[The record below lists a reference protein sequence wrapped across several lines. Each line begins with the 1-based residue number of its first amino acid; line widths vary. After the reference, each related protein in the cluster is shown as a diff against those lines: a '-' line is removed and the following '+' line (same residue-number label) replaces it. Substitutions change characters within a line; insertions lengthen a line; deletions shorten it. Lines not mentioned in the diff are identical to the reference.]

1 MYSNVYQRSSFSGPP
16 FNVNIFS
23 SFLADTDLN
32 FKLKGYL
39 NHKNKLIAFSS
50 YFIVDQI
57 LYSYYVG
64 LDYTEN
70 LKHNTYN
77 RMLYD
82 KLELGIN
89 NKVKKVIYGR
99 TAPEFKS
106 TIGAIPSNSKSAVYI
121 ANKFKNKLLG
131 RYVTKLSLPKWT
143 QRLPFKD

>member
-1 MYSNVYQRSSFSGPP
+1 MLGILYPIFFGSVDNSQRLAILHVSPMFLFSR
-16 FNVNIFS
+16 
-23 SFLADTDLN
+23 
-32 FKLKGYL
+32 YL

-50 YFIVDQI
+50 YFIANQI

-121 ANKFKNKLLG
+121 ANNFKNKLLG